1 MSAQAQRDY
10 GYFPPGAPY
19 PYGPMAG
26 PPPEL
31 PTAAEL
37 SHLNHPLLTPTLA
50 SAFSIPWAEYG
61 GADQMGGQPG
71 GWGAHPSA
79 GPQDNGM
86 PPREPH
92 PNMGYGYS
100 PARGGQG
107 MPDETAQ
114 GPSGPY
120 QNGMGGMNGMPASP
134 YGALHPGMPPPGHP
148 GGHPSPAMEG
158 GPGMPPAGMP
168 YNPQMMGY
176 DPWEAPA
183 MSGMP
188 PQYGMYSRQGYPP
201 MGDYAGSSG
210 KRMAPDAVPPSSSSK
225 DEDQSAQAL
234 KRPRL
239 VWTPQLH
246 KRFEDAVNQLGI
258 KHAVPKTIM
267 QVRPWQCLCL
277 GCFHLLRGKPI
288 SHLQCPLEG
297 F

>member
-1 MSAQAQRDY
+1 VGHPVHNLFSRPGGPGQACIALPCAPRGSTHLRFGRRTPVGLLKFRSPMSAQAQRDY

-188 PQYGMYSRQGYPP
+188 PQYGNEALQHHHH
-201 MGDYAGSSG
+201 
-210 KRMAPDAVPPSSSSK
+210 PPSHRLSSRYLSQMLCCC
-225 DEDQSAQAL
+225 QSSWSPLFLSHTRCQACPSL
-234 KRPRL
+234 P
-239 VWTPQLH
+239 
-246 KRFEDAVNQLGI
+246 LG
-258 KHAVPKTIM
+258 
-267 QVRPWQCLCL
+267 
-277 GCFHLLRGKPI
+277 
-288 SHLQCPLEG
+288 
-297 F
+297 